1 MVATE
6 LVLPISKGDKSF
18 NLFFS
23 LSILVVWRNN
33 LISKIFWQLV
43 VR

>member
-6 LVLPISKGDKSF
+6 LVLPISEGDKSF
-18 NLFFS
+18 NLFFP

-33 LISKIFWQLV
+33 LISKIFWNLV